1 VSPFRGGYTGKFLR
15 VDLTWG
21 KLTVE
26 DTPDVKRWLGPRG
39 WNALIGWNEVGPGV
53 GPYDPENRLVFSV
66 GPLVGTGA
74 PTAGR
79 MTVSSLSPR
88 GYPQPMWI
96 SASMGGYMGAELK
109 YAGYDGLV
117 LHGQADDPCYLLI
130 EDGRVALEDARD
142 LWGRGVYDTQQALK
156 ERHGQ
161 EHQVAAIGPAGENRV
176 RFASITHRLSNA
188 VGNGGLG
195 GVMGAKNL
203 KAIVVR
209 GTGGVPI
216 ADPAAF
222 VQATQDVWRL
232 ARGGVGGVGRPEQGY
247 PDVACSHG
255 CSVRC
260 FTMMQRTP
268 GQVGAG
274 TRMRM
279 AKCNNNSFAHGSHPG
294 YQGRSVSGETISVPR
309 PHQFGEMGQ
318 DLDNLVQDMGL
329 TSWCYGSWYRYL
341 GTLREMGIDEI
352 LGEKV
357 ELDDAGWWRRW
368 ILNVAHREGTGDEY
382 AEGMAR
388 FYEKNRVGPAYV
400 AEFCESAGSRGHG
413 WHREGRTLE
422 RHTSPFWEYAA
433 LLYAVSTRDVTP
445 STHGFLFLNGLQAHA
460 GTPGDPASMPPNL
473 RELAETIYGSPDVF
487 YPGNDHIAAVTAYHQ
502 HRAIIKDSMGV
513 CDWVYPILRRSFDS
527 REEAE
532 EALQSGQVSLLGD
545 PAAEA
550 RLYQA
555 CTGIDVDIAADCRPS
570 AVGLQSAMERP
581 IASDWGQS
589 ARIVTLERCLDVR
602 NTGRDRAIDEAVIPH
617 FQWEG
622 KVDGTHLSAEATE
635 FKALLDDYY
644 ALRGWDRETGRP
656 TRETLEA
663 LGLDEVVLAPPD
675 HTHPE
680 PEGQTP

>member
-1 VSPFRGGYTGKFLR
+1 MR
-15 VDLTWG
+15 VDLTWSRIRI
-21 KLTVE
+21 E
-26 DTPDVKRWLGPRG
+26 DTPDVVRWLGPRG

-53 GPYDPENRLVFSV
+53 GPYDPENRLVFSA

-96 SASMGGYMGAELK
+96 SASMGGYLGAELK
-109 YAGYDGLV
+109 YAGYDGLIV
-117 LHGQADDPCYLLI
+117 QGQADDPCYLLI
-130 EDGRVALEDARD
+130 EDGTFSLKDARD
-142 LWGRGVYDTQQALK
+142 LWGQGVYHTQQALK
-156 ERHGQ
+156 ERHSR

-176 RFASITHRLSNA
+176 RFASIMHRLSNA

-216 ADPAAF
+216 ANPACF
-222 VQATQDVWRL
+222 VEAVQDVWQL
-232 ARGGVGGVGRPEQGY
+232 ARGGVGCTGQPEHGY
-247 PDVACSHG
+247 PNVACSHG

-260 FTMMQRTP
+260 FTTIQHTP

-279 AKCNNNSFAHGSHPG
+279 AKCNNNSFAHGSHSG
-294 YQGRSVSGETISVPR
+294 YEGHSVTGEAISVPR
-309 PHQFGEMGQ
+309 PHKFGEMGQ

-341 GTLREMGIDEI
+341 GALREMGVDEV
-352 LGEKV
+352 LGEPV
-357 ELDDAGWWRRW
+357 RLDDAEWWRQW
-368 ILNVAHREGTGDEY
+368 IVNVARRKGTGNEY

-388 FYEKNRVGPAYV
+388 FYAKNRVGPDYV
-400 AEFCESAGSRGHG
+400 AAFCESAGSRGHG

-445 STHGFLFLNGLQAHA
+445 STHGFLFFNGLQAAA
-460 GTPGDPASMPPNL
+460 GTRDDPASMPANL
-473 RELAETIYGSPDVF
+473 RELAEMVYGSADVF
-487 YPGNDHIAAVTAYHQ
+487 YPGNDHVAQVTAYHQ

-513 CDWVYPILRRSFDS
+513 CDWAYPVLRRTMDS
-527 REEAE
+527 PEAWQ
-532 EALQSGQVSLLGD
+532 EALQDGQTSIVGD

-550 RLYQA
+550 RLYRA
-555 CTGIDVDIAADCRPS
+555 CTGIELDIAE
-570 AVGLQSAMERP
+570 MERP
-581 IASDWGQS
+581 IAE
-589 ARIVTLERCLDVR
+589 RIVTLERCLDVR

-617 FQWEG
+617 FQWAG

-635 FKALLDDYY
+635 FKVLLDEYY

-656 TRETLEA
+656 TSETLQA
-663 LGLDEVVLAPPD
+663 LGLEC
-675 HTHPE
+675 
-680 PEGQTP
+680 